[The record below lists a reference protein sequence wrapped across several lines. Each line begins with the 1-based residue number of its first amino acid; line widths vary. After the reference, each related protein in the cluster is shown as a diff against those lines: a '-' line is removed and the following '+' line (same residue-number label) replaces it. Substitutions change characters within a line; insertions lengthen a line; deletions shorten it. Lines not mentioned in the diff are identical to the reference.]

1 MSNNILGKLVSLL
14 KRYETKSPED
24 SKKYYS
30 IIFLIVFVIELIGGY
45 YLAVKYYEN
54 YDFTYN
60 SGTVLRIVK
69 ILPLIL
75 LLIYIYTNK
84 MSKFIDNVE
93 NLYWYL
99 FMIIDVIP
107 MLLVYSINGI
117 ADNKNVLIFI
127 YSIALIVVIGIYL
140 VSKLDIN
147 ILSFGLRD
155 TMFWAFIILFSA
167 AGYAYIIHKLG
178 LPKSIK
184 NAFEDIYAVRLNY
197 RNSTGRFVDYFVQW
211 LGNVINP
218 FIFAYL
224 LRKKKF
230 KTALVPFV
238 LEGILY
244 MYTAYRSIFV
254 TLILAPIF
262 AFIISKGV
270 RRRFL
275 EILIGAGL
283 AVGVLMGF
291 AGKLSIYIIAVLRT
305 FLWPP
310 LIALQYYDFYW
321 MYPKMKL
328 SHSIMSHF
336 YKNIYSME
344 PSFYMGSVYY
354 GRPEM
359 RLNVN
364 WYGDAYM
371 NFGIPGL
378 LVFALIL
385 FGILV
390 AIKSLEKKDKYLVA
404 SLVFGGI
411 MALFNGPIL
420 TTLLTNGLG
429 LGILLAFLLPVK
441 SSI

>member
-1 MSNNILGKLVSLL
+1 MSNNI
-14 KRYETKSPED
+14 YENIFTNGNGINTKSPED

-30 IIFLIVFVIELIGGY
+30 ILFLIVFVLELVAGY
-45 YLAVKYYEN
+45 YFAVRYYEN
-54 YDFTYN
+54 YDFSYN
-60 SGTVLRIVK
+60 NGILIRAIK
-69 ILPLIL
+69 ILPLIF
-75 LLIYIYTNK
+75 LLIYVYINK

-99 FMIIDVIP
+99 FIVIDVIP

-117 ADNKNVLIFI
+117 ADNKNVLIYI
-127 YSIALIVVIGIYL
+127 YCIALIAVIGIYL

-147 ILSFGLRD
+147 ILTFGLNN
-155 TMFWAFIILFSA
+155 TAFWAFIILFSV

-184 NAFEDIYAVRLNY
+184 SAFEDIYTVRLNY
-197 RNSTGRFVDYFVQW
+197 RNSAGRFVDYFVQW
-211 LGNVINP
+211 LGNIINP

-224 LRKKKF
+224 LKKKKF
-230 KTALVPFV
+230 KTAIVPV
-238 LEGILY
+238 ILEVILY
-244 MYTAYRSIFV
+244 VYTAYKSLFV
-254 TLILAPIF
+254 TLILAPFF
-262 AFIISKGV
+262 AFIISKGLK
-270 RRRFL
+270 RRIL
-275 EILIGAGL
+275 EVLIAVGL
-283 AVGVLMGF
+283 AVGLF
-291 AGKLSIYIIAVLRT
+291 AAFVGKLSIYLLAVLRT

-310 LIALQYYDFYW
+310 LIALQYYDFFW

-328 SHSIMSHF
+328 AHSILSHF
-336 YKNIYSME
+336 FNNIYEMD
-344 PSFYMGSVYY
+344 PTFYMGSAYY

-385 FGILV
+385 FAILV

-404 SLVFGGI
+404 AVVFGGI
-411 MALFNGPIL
+411 MSLFNGPIL

-429 LGILLAFLLPVK
+429 LGILLAFLLPIQ
-441 SSI
+441 SS